1 MALGGGHG
9 FVEVASEL
17 PGRVNVGYLAADMR
31 TDRYDKEDLAPR
43 LEMKLYYFKSSNSP
57 TGSASE
63 KISMLSKSFNLQ
75 TQDDYSHKPSQTR

>member
-17 PGRVNVGYLAADMR
+17 PGRVNVGYLAADKR
-31 TDRYDKEDLAPR
+31 TDRYDNEDLAPFGWR
-43 LEMKLYYFKSSNSP
+43 LSCIISP

-75 TQDDYSHKPSQTR
+75 TQDNYSHKTSQTR